1 MRQRSLFVLC
11 LCTSNLST
19 LIILKLCN
27 LGSKLKGKNW
37 LWTACVHVDVALYLS
52 TALILLIKC
61 RKLHLL
67 DTCFPLMVIVLSQ
80 KEFQTLYLNPKFV
93 KTLFR
98 AYILQ
103 KFCRPFE
110 AISHFTILYS
120 SLLMHRGIFQ
130 SITIACKMQSSAT
143 VEVFSALQQNRNC
156 QWILNSIMI
165 QYPPMALLLEPVIK
179 AYHYIIFI
187 IFTVICTSTQT
198 GVGVGFSMFKNQLFR
213 NSILGTF
220 GPFNFRNETS
230 GEKSGNHCGVNRSYD
245 SKPY

>member
-1 MRQRSLFVLC
+1 M
-11 LCTSNLST
+11 
-19 LIILKLCN
+19 
-27 LGSKLKGKNW
+27 KGKNW

-52 TALILLIKC
+52 TAIILLIKC
-61 RKLHLL
+61 RKLHVL

-80 KEFQTLYLNPKFV
+80 KEFQTLCLNPKFV

-98 AYILQ
+98 AYIPQ

-165 QYPPMALLLEPVIK
+165 QYPAMALLLEPVIQ
-179 AYHYIIFI
+179 AYHI
-187 IFTVICTSTQT
+187 T
-198 GVGVGFSMFKNQLFR
+198 LF
-213 NSILGTF
+213 L
-220 GPFNFRNETS
+220 
-230 GEKSGNHCGVNRSYD
+230 
-245 SKPY
+245 